1 MQMLR
6 LRTVA
11 KRHDVGVNNPETRV
25 RLNREPSREN
35 RAKSIAQLGS
45 DRVWL
50 RASPYLRSHENG
62 TLFIAMRIT
71 GGHVAIMET
80 TANRIRHIIVVVDP
94 MAGVSQAAVD
104 KASILARR
112 LNASVELLICDIET
126 AHENDLIRLSSRR
139 RTPNSTEFFVQLDH
153 LAAPLRADGIKV
165 KGRTIYGKSLHDSLL
180 SYLCE
185 EPADLIVKDT
195 HHHSLAKRTLL
206 RNTDWYLAHRCPVPV
221 LFTKTKKWAA
231 QPTIMAALG
240 AKSASACPPELDRQ
254 ILHCAAALAG
264 GLKGD
269 LQVVH
274 TYVPVALA
282 RARNVGPEL
291 ATELEVE
298 DSYERSQIEAS
309 ASAFG
314 VTRGRLHIEMGTPER
329 RLPESV
335 VENHADVITIGA
347 SLHGRWHRMFVG
359 STASSVLESLPC
371 DVLVVTPLSS
381 LSKAAV

>member
-1 MQMLR
+1 
-6 LRTVA
+6 
-11 KRHDVGVNNPETRV
+11 
-25 RLNREPSREN
+25 
-35 RAKSIAQLGS
+35 
-45 DRVWL
+45 
-50 RASPYLRSHENG
+50 
-62 TLFIAMRIT
+62 MRIT

-165 KGRTIYGKSLHDSLL
+165 KGRTIMASHYTTRSSPTFAKSLRISSLRIHTTTLWQSGPYCETRIGIWHIVAGFRFCSRRPKSGPL
-180 SYLCE
+180 SQPSWLR
-185 EPADLIVKDT
+185 
-195 HHHSLAKRTLL
+195 LAPK
-206 RNTDWYLAHRCPVPV
+206 
-221 LFTKTKKWAA
+221 A
-231 QPTIMAALG
+231 Q
-240 AKSASACPPELDRQ
+240 SACPPELDRQ

-298 DSYERSQIEAS
+298 DSYRRSQIEAS
-309 ASAFG
+309 ASA
-314 VTRGRLHIEMGTPER
+314 L
-329 RLPESV
+329 
-335 VENHADVITIGA
+335 A
-347 SLHGRWHRMFVG
+347 
-359 STASSVLESLPC
+359 
-371 DVLVVTPLSS
+371 
-381 LSKAAV
+381 